1 MDERDMPPCFIL
13 VDREGRWF
21 HKGAEMIK
29 RDIVR
34 LFYEHIEVDS
44 LGRYVVR
51 LGKESCYLDVED
63 TPFVIQRVRF
73 ENNGDIQNFRIFL
86 SDDTE
91 EVLDP
96 ETLFVGEENVLYC
109 TVKQGKFSARFHR
122 PAYYQLAEF
131 VQEEEGGFHLPLN
144 GMKHFIRHKSSDK
157 INPSPPKELSGLPM
171 LPGLTT
177 ET

>member
-1 MDERDMPPCFIL
+1 MDEREMPPCFIL
-13 VDREGRWF
+13 IDREGRWF
-21 HKGAEMIK
+21 HKGAEMIQ

-51 LGKESCYLDVED
+51 LGDESCYLDVED
-63 TPFVIQRVRF
+63 TPFVVQRVRF
-73 ENNGDIQNFRIFL
+73 EDDGDIQNLRVFL

-91 EVLDP
+91 EALNP

-109 TVKQGKFSARFHR
+109 TVKQGRFSARFHR

-131 VQEEEGGFHLPLN
+131 VQEEEGRFHLPLN
-144 GMKHFIRHKSSDK
+144 GRKHFIRRKSD
-157 INPSPPKELSGLPM
+157 E
-171 LPGLTT
+171 
-177 ET
+177 